1 MSDSAANDVSGGVS
15 GGISGGFSLERP
27 RKLGD
32 IVLDQVRELIVDK
45 RLVPGQRLSE
55 AKIAG
60 ILGVSK
66 TPVREALLQL
76 RMIGLVVM
84 IDGNAHVVVPSAR
97 LIREAYEVR
106 AGLEALT
113 ARLATERADTARRAR
128 LLPLAEAS
136 LHAARDNDAEGF
148 RRHDQQFH
156 REVALASNNSL
167 VQQRIDETLVLCQT
181 LRRRDVLTGWDS
193 QLCGQAH
200 VDIARAIDSGDAETA
215 SREMHAHVSYVME
228 KVLSAFAEQQ
238 HE

>member
-1 MSDSAANDVSGGVS
+1 MGNGTASDVSVEV
-15 GGISGGFSLERP
+15 SLERP

-32 IVLDQVRELIVDK
+32 IVLDQVRELIVGK
-45 RLVPGQRLSE
+45 RLPPGERLSE
-55 AKIAG
+55 AKIAKM
-60 ILGVSK
+60 LGVSK

-76 RMIGLVVM
+76 RMIGLVSM

-113 ARLATERADTARRAR
+113 ARLAAERAAPDRRAQ

-136 LHAARDNDAEGF
+136 LQAARDNDAAAF
-148 RRHDQQFH
+148 RGLDQEFH
-156 REVALASNNSL
+156 HAVALASNNATA
-167 VQQRIDETLVLCQT
+167 QQRIDETLVLCQT

-200 VDIARAIDSGDAETA
+200 VAIAEAINSGDAEVA
-215 SREMHAHVSYVME
+215 SREMYGHINYVMDR
-228 KVLSAFAEQQ
+228 VLSALAGQQ
-238 HE
+238 QGA